1 MESVREK
8 RRSLFGTFVTA
19 GRGGFKK
26 PVGHPLALRRAGS
39 LIPAGLL
46 ILIGFFFRALITG
59 RYASRFAYARAALLC
74 SR

>member
-1 MESVREK
+1 
-8 RRSLFGTFVTA
+8 
-19 GRGGFKK
+19 
-26 PVGHPLALRRAGS
+26 
-39 LIPAGLL
+39 LL